1 MSTFTWAIPSRSGAG
16 STKND
21 DPKRRRKIQ
30 NRLNQRARRSRLQQ
44 QNKQNG
50 KVDDPP
56 FRVHRWKLDDPE
68 DTEPSPPESSVLTSA
83 SPRTNPSNLRL
94 HNSISH
100 SALIVPARRDQS
112 AKSKSCIASDLLLT
126 MIQRNVARAGYQNSN
141 IILPAVAAFS
151 ATGEPQPLD
160 RLLTVSSIV
169 PITDGLPDMLVPTDL
184 QRRIP
189 HAIWINGIPCPK
201 MRDNLIQW
209 EYMIDSTEFLY
220 DLMGNL
226 LEPEVPCFR
235 PSGSPIQLSALPMNH
250 DLSLSGDEE
259 DDYTASRHGMIV
271 WGKPYLLDSWELT
284 PAFVRK
290 WGRLLEGCDELIRS
304 SNRWRESRGEEKI
317 RITELEY

>member
-1 MSTFTWAIPSRSGAG
+1 MRQQVTQ
-16 STKND
+16 
-21 DPKRRRKIQ
+21 RKHF
-30 NRLNQRARRSRLQQ
+30 LGLRLQQ

-68 DTEPSPPESSVLTSA
+68 DTEPSPPESSASTSA
-83 SPRTNPSNLRL
+83 SPSDESQQSTPPQFHLALRPV
-94 HNSISH
+94 SPKS
-100 SALIVPARRDQS
+100 SAGETTASETSIVPARRDQS

-151 ATGEPQPLD
+151 STGEPQPLD

-250 DLSLSGDEE
+250 DLGLSGDEE

-271 WGKPYLLDSWELT
+271 WGEPYLLESWELT